1 MRSLTK
7 RKLGDLLVE
16 SKKVTDEQLKEVL
29 TKQKNS
35 GMRLGEILV
44 AEGLTTEN
52 DILSVL
58 EMQLGIPRVYL
69 DFVNVDEKALKV
81 IPESLASKYNLLPIY
96 FDKGKL
102 TVVMSDP
109 LNIFAFDDVKMASGY
124 EVEPLLASQQEI
136 KKAISKYYSS
146 QFVQKAAE
154 DLNKEQI
161 SNKLN
166 SGLSDMEDILSQED
180 IKNAPVV
187 RLIDSVI
194 DNAVKARASDIHIE
208 PFEKYVKIRYRVD
221 GELQE
226 MLRSPKETLG
236 ALTTRIKILANL
248 NIAEKRL
255 PQDGRILT
263 TVDNKAIDLRVSVL
277 PTVNGEKVVIRIL
290 SKESFLIGKE
300 ELGMYSEDLD
310 KLNRIMESPYGI
322 ILVTGPTGSGKS
334 TTLYTVLQELNTES
348 KNIITVEDPVEF
360 LLEGVNQVSVNTKAG
375 LTFASGLRSILRQ
388 DPDIIM
394 IGEIRDNETAEIAVR
409 SAITGHVVLSTIHTN
424 DAPSSV
430 VRLADM
436 GIEPYLIATSI
447 SGVVAQRLVRK
458 ICPKC
463 REEYE
468 PNDYERKILNI
479 GFLDKVKLLR
489 GKGCP
494 YCNNTG
500 YKGRIGTYEIM
511 EITREHRELIM
522 NNGSSDELKDL
533 SIKNGMRTLRM
544 SCTGMVLDGVT
555 TVEELMRIAYLNE

>member
-1 MRSLTK
+1 MK
-7 RKLGDLLVE
+7 NIKKKKLGDLLVE
-16 SKKVTDEQLKEVL
+16 SKKVTDEQLKKIL
-29 TKQKNS
+29 TKQKES
-35 GMRLGEILV
+35 GMRLGEMLV
-44 AEGLTTEN
+44 EEGLTTEN

-58 EMQLGIPRVYL
+58 EVQLGIPRVYL
-69 DFVNVDEKALKV
+69 DFVNVDEEALKA

-96 FDKGKL
+96 FKDGKL
-102 TVVMSDP
+102 TVVMNDP
-109 LNIFAFDDVKMASGY
+109 LNIFAFDDVKIASGY
-124 EVEPLLASQQEI
+124 EVEPVLATEEEI
-136 KKAISKYYSS
+136 RKAIGKYYSS
-146 QFVQKAAE
+146 QFVQKAAD
-154 DLNKEQI
+154 DLKKEQI
-161 SNKLN
+161 TNKLN
-166 SGLSDMEDILSQED
+166 SGINTTEDNLSGED

-208 PFEKYVKIRYRVD
+208 PFEKYIKIRYRVD

-226 MLRSPKETLG
+226 MLRAPKETLG

-263 TVDNKAIDLRVSVL
+263 TVDNKDIDLRVSVL
-277 PTVNGEKVVIRIL
+277 PTVNGEKIVIRIL

-300 ELGMYSEDLD
+300 ELGMHQEDLE
-310 KLNRIMESPYGI
+310 KLSRIMERTYGI

-334 TTLYTVLQELNTES
+334 TTLYTVLEELNTEN

-360 LLEGVNQVSVNTKAG
+360 LLEGVNQVSVNAKAG

-463 REEYE
+463 SEEYE
-468 PNDYERKILNI
+468 ANEYERKILNI
-479 GFLDKVKLLR
+479 GLLDKVKLFR
-489 GKGCP
+489 GKGCG

-522 NNGSSDELKDL
+522 NNGSSDELRDL
-533 SIKNGMRTLRM
+533 SIKNGMGTLRM
-544 SCTGMVLDGVT
+544 SCSRLVLEGVT
-555 TVEELMRIAYLNE
+555 TVDELMRIAYLNE

>member
-1 MRSLTK
+1 MRNLNK
-7 RKLGDLLVE
+7 KKLGDLLVE
-16 SKKVTDEQLKEVL
+16 SKKITEEQLNEVL
-29 TKQKNS
+29 KKQKNS
-35 GMRLGEILV
+35 SMRLGELLV
-44 AEGLTTEN
+44 NQGLTTEN

-58 EMQLGIPRVYL
+58 EKQLGIPRVSL
-69 DFVNVDEKALKV
+69 DFVNVDEKALKA
-81 IPESLASKYNLLPIY
+81 IPEGLASKYNLLPIH
-96 FDKGKL
+96 FNKGML

-109 LNIFAFDDVKMASGY
+109 LNIFAFDDVKMATGY
-124 EVEPLLASQQEI
+124 EVEPLLASQEEI
-136 KKAISKYYSS
+136 RKAISKYYSD

-166 SGLSDMEDILSQED
+166 AGLNGVDDNLSQED
-180 IKNAPVV
+180 INNAPVV

-226 MLRSPKETLG
+226 MLRAPRETLG
-236 ALTTRIKILANL
+236 ALTTRIKILASL

-263 TVDNKAIDLRVSVL
+263 SVDNKDIDLRVSVL

-300 ELGMYSEDLD
+300 ELGMHSEDLD
-310 KLNRIMESPYGI
+310 KLNRIMERPYGI

-334 TTLYTVLQELNTES
+334 TTLYTVLQELNTEN

-430 VRLADM
+430 VRLTDM

-463 REEYE
+463 SEEYE
-468 PNDYERKILNI
+468 PNNFERKILNI
-479 GFLDKVKLLR
+479 GLLDKVKLLR
-489 GKGCP
+489 GKGCG

-522 NNGSSDELKDL
+522 NNGSSDEIRDL
-533 SIKNGMRTLRM
+533 SINNGMTTLRM
-544 SCTGMVLDGVT
+544 SCSRLVLEGIT
-555 TVEELMRIAYLNE
+555 TVDELMRIAYLNE